1 MNKKQLRT
9 ILEIIIECGGSYKLN
24 YMLPEAYDTAEKC
37 YDMYYGGGDV
47 VEIYQKTFRIGGDYH
62 DIETLEG
69 TLDKIYKV
77 LENDVN
83 KEFHQAMENLGWENA
98 YEVLKYF
105 DRDEGKKDYVN
116 LKAEIDRLVK
126 EREYKMKLD

>member
-37 YDMYYGGGDV
+37 NGLYYGSGSI
-47 VEIYQKTFRIGGDYH
+47 VEIFKDTFRVEGEYH

-77 LENDVN
+77 LEKDVN
-83 KEFHQAMENLGWENA
+83 VEFHQAMKNLGWENE
-98 YEVLKYF
+98 YEQLKYF
-105 DRDEGKKDYVN
+105 DRGSGKKDYKKF
-116 LKAEIDRLVK
+116 KAEIDRLVK